1 MKTKSKSRLALA
13 VTVVLAAT
21 LLYGCSEKGGS
32 KNDFNSAATAPADT
46 LSVDIGAEIPTF
58 DPALAEDGNTY
69 RVINDLFAGLVDFD
83 QANRPIPG
91 MAEKWE
97 ISPDGLTYTFHLRPH
112 LKFSDGSP
120 ITANDFVYSWRR
132 LIDPKLGSSYAFL
145 LKDVLNGAA
154 IIQGKLPPASL
165 GISAPDSETVV
176 VKLSHPSNAFL
187 SYLTVPNVYVVSQA
201 NLEKYGESWTLPQ
214 NMVTSGAYTF
224 KDHVLN
230 GYILTARNPEFY
242 QESAVH
248 IPYVKYFPFVDA
260 NASLSNFKTGALDTT
275 WQNVPIDQYAS
286 LKKQY
291 PEELHTFMWERVNYL
306 NFNMKLPKYANN
318 LKLRQALALAIDR
331 DSLTQVVL
339 AAGQTPLY
347 SVVTP
352 TIENGKYAD
361 IKYSWSSLAKNKRI
375 AEAQELY
382 KQAGYGTNNPLTITL
397 KYQTN
402 DLTKKVMLAIMSM
415 WQETLGVKVNLV
427 NEELKVLFPDLK
439 NGNYD
444 MAEGRWG
451 ADYNSV
457 TTYTPLFICNNGN
470 NRSHYCNPKYDAL
483 IAKAEATANPVQQ
496 EQLYKQALNVAM
508 TDYPVIPL
516 FEPTHQRLVSKRVQG
531 YQIDSNYLDNVQSKW
546 FTLKN

>member
-1 MKTKSKSRLALA
+1 
-13 VTVVLAAT
+13 
-21 LLYGCSEKGGS
+21 
-32 KNDFNSAATAPADT
+32 
-46 LSVDIGAEIPTF
+46 
-58 DPALAEDGNTY
+58 
-69 RVINDLFAGLVDFD
+69 
-83 QANRPIPG
+83 
-91 MAEKWE
+91 
-97 ISPDGLTYTFHLRPH
+97 
-112 LKFSDGSP
+112 
-120 ITANDFVYSWRR
+120 
-132 LIDPKLGSSYAFL
+132 
-145 LKDVLNGAA
+145 VLNGAA